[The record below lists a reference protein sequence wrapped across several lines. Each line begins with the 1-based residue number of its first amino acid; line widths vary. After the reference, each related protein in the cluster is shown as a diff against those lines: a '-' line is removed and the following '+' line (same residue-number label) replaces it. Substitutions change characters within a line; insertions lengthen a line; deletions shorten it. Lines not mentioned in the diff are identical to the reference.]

1 MVGDRSISSRLIG
14 LVVHSVILIIIIT
27 TIFPVLNIL
36 SNSVSDSYNIN
47 AGNVSFFPVGFSLE
61 HFALLISDPLI
72 PRSFLNSI
80 IISVMGTAI
89 SLALT
94 ATMAYPLSRRR
105 LPFRRFFIVMI
116 VITMFFGGGLI
127 PTFMVV
133 RGLGMYDTY
142 WALTIPSAISAFNLI
157 IMRTFFKQVPIEMEE
172 SAFLDGASE
181 VTVLVKIMIPL
192 AKAGMAT
199 IALFYAVGYW
209 NSFFT
214 ALIYLFTA
222 KKYPM
227 QLVLRDIVM
236 KTEMNRLQQVYD
248 YISDQKEIEAIS
260 IQGLKYAL
268 ISLTVLPMLLVYPFI
283 QKYFVKGA
291 MIGSLKD

>member
-1 MVGDRSISSRLIG
+1 
-14 LVVHSVILIIIIT
+14 
-27 TIFPVLNIL
+27 
-36 SNSVSDSYNIN
+36 
-47 AGNVSFFPVGFSLE
+47 
-61 HFALLISDPLI
+61 
-72 PRSFLNSI
+72 
-80 IISVMGTAI
+80 
-89 SLALT
+89 
-94 ATMAYPLSRRR
+94 
-105 LPFRRFFIVMI
+105 
-116 VITMFFGGGLI
+116 
-127 PTFMVV
+127 MVV

-192 AKAGMAT
+192 AQAGMAT